1 MNTTPTAISAA
12 NPAEELA
19 ALIAHVSALSK
30 LALSMTKHCI
40 EIHDAIPKVVASQV
54 AAALAGTL
62 LMSIAFMSMA
72 HIADRLQ
79 LAPAPQFIEGG
90 AITPANLAAT
100 HPPGHGDHQSW
111 TEADAQVN
119 GVPGQFRQKKA
130 SRVEALSFYRSKFN
144 TGEVTKLTEITL

>member
-62 LMSIAFMSMA
+62 P
-72 HIADRLQ
+72 
-79 LAPAPQFIEGG
+79 PAPQFIEGG

-111 TEADAQVN
+111 YVVIVGREPGMYRSSTEADAQVN